1 MTVTALTPYT
11 LGGSEIPAV
20 LGLDPYVSAYAL
32 ACRKLGVSGESTT
45 SPAALMGNRLQAVHA
60 ELVADD
66 GYTVMPAPAD
76 GIAHPDLPWLVG
88 HPDAFVVLTAPVV
101 QRGAEH
107 QAPKAPVKGTV
118 TDAASTERA
127 PLELKLRGLAPSE
140 PMRMRDT
147 VQALVY
153 AELCDSSQ
161 AMVSELHGGFGGIVR
176 DEWTV
181 ERDPEL
187 FALIVRRCEEFLS
200 LIRRGKCPDP
210 DGSESALAAQRSRWA
225 GHPGEQMRLSAG
237 GWEHLQASRECREMI
252 AALKGQQAYHDQQVM
267 DEMGDATEVVSPLDT
282 LACRWQPVTTRRLDQ
297 GALKL
302 AHPELYGEYVRESTT
317 RRFEANP

>member
-1 MTVTALTPYT
+1 MTVTALHPHT

-45 SPAALMGNRLQAVHA
+45 SPAARMGNRLQAVHA

-118 TDAASTERA
+118 TGAASTERA

-161 AMVSELHGGFGGIVR
+161 AMVSELHGGYGGIVR

-181 ERDPEL
+181 ERDGEL
-187 FALIVRRCEEFLS
+187 FAVIVERCEGFLS
-200 LIRRGKCPDP
+200 LIRRGKCPAP
-210 DGSESALAAQRSRWA
+210 DGSESARDALRARYGGLPETRV
-225 GHPGEQMRLSAG
+225 RLSRV
-237 GWEHLQASRECREMI
+237 GWEHLQRVRELDETISAAKVQRERY
-252 AALKGQQAYHDQQVM
+252 AQLVQ
-267 DEMGDATEVVSPLDT
+267 DEIGDAVEAITPFDT
-282 LACRWQPVTTRRLDQ
+282 LAARWAPVSSNRVDVKALRDALPEIANRVEALTRAT
-297 GALKL
+297 GPHA
-302 AHPELYGEYVRESTT
+302 A
-317 RRFEANP
+317 